1 MTAPTR
7 IGAWFFRHAVAVATT
22 AALALLLQ
30 TLLAVAALLSLHAPV
45 ADLVMAPAVVAF
57 IVSGWLLAVRLPRN
71 AVGWLLLVTS
81 FGLGLL
87 VWPALAAWMITH
99 GMAGGRWLGAFGE
112 SLFVFIVG
120 GLALL
125 LPLTFPDGRL
135 PSTRRSWRVV
145 LWCDLGYMVFA
156 SFNIFDRAPLDL
168 PTLRGKVPNPLATAT
183 LTHLTALIVLCVPM
197 LFLGFIGSLMS
208 MFVRWRRAG
217 AEQRQQLK
225 WVFVALVLT
234 LVPFILN
241 DIAPAASN
249 AAFTF
254 ILPLVPI
261 AVALSVLRY
270 RLYDIDR
277 IVSRAVSYLLV
288 TGLLVG
294 VYVACIALAEA
305 VLPVGSSSFTVAAS
319 TLAVAALFQPVRRRV
334 QAGVDH
340 RFNRGRYDA
349 ARTIDAFAGRLRDEV
364 DPDVVRNDLLAATAR
379 AIQPSS
385 ISLWVAS

>member
-1 MTAPTR
+1 MRARTT
-7 IGAWFFRHAVAVATT
+7 IGAWFFRHASAVATIV
-22 AALALLLQ
+22 ALILLMQ
-30 TLLAVAALLSLHAPV
+30 TLLAVAALLSLHAPL

-87 VWPALAAWMITH
+87 VWPAVAAWMITH
-99 GMAGGRWLGAFGE
+99 SVPGGRWIGAFGE

-135 PSTRRSWRVV
+135 PSSRRRWRMV
-145 LWCDLGYMVFA
+145 LWSDIGYVLFA
-156 SFNIFDRAPLDL
+156 SFNVFDRAPLDL
-168 PTLRGKVPNPLATAT
+168 PTLRGKIPNPLATAT

-197 LFLGFIGSLMS
+197 LFVGFIGSLTS

-217 AEQRQQLK
+217 SEQRQQLK
-225 WVFVALVLT
+225 WVFVALALS

-241 DIAPAASN
+241 DTAPAASN
-249 AAFTF
+249 VAFTF

-294 VYVACIALAEA
+294 VYIGCVALAEA
-305 VLPVGSSSFTVAAS
+305 VLPVGSSSLTVAAS

-334 QAGVDH
+334 QAAVDH
-340 RFNRGRYDA
+340 RFNRQRYDA

-364 DPDVVRNDLLAATAR
+364 DPDVVRHDLLDVTAR